1 MVNVENQVV
10 KNYQRILSLLARYT
24 HSGEQPQLVIVTKNQ
39 SVELISKLL
48 SRLERPI
55 IGENRVQEALQKF
68 KKCGALSAD
77 WHFIGHLQRNKVKK
91 VIGKF
96 SLIHSLDRFSLAKEI
111 QKRGANENIIT
122 NCLLQ
127 IDICQ
132 DGSKYG
138 IHPSEEAIKD
148 FFMKI
153 ATFSHLKI
161 RGLMTIAPFVAPEET
176 RFYFKRMR
184 TFFENMKN
192 FQALPSNIEMKI
204 LSMGMSNDYIIAL
217 EEGAT
222 MIRLG
227 SAIFGE
233 PTYI

>member
-1 MVNVENQVV
+1 MNGENQIV
-10 KNYQRILSLLARYT
+10 KNYQRILSLLARYA
-24 HSGEQPQLVIVTKNQ
+24 HIGEQPQLVVVTKNQ
-39 SVELISKLL
+39 PIELISKLL
-48 SRLERPI
+48 KRLDRPI
-55 IGENRVQEALQKF
+55 IGENRVQEALRKIEV
-68 KKCGALSAD
+68 CGTTSAN

-111 QKRGANENIIT
+111 QKRGFNDNIVT

-132 DGSKYG
+132 DGSKFG
-138 IHPSEEAIKD
+138 IHPSEDTIKD
-148 FFMKI
+148 FFMEI
-153 ATFSHLKI
+153 AQFSHLKI
-161 RGLMTIAPFVAPEET
+161 RGLMTIAPYVPPEET

-184 TFFENMKN
+184 TLFDNMKN
-192 FQALPSNIEMKI
+192 FQALPSNVEMKI

-227 SAIFGE
+227 TAIFGE
-233 PTYI
+233 PTYL